1 MQNKKMQNKNPTV
14 SILTTVYN
22 REKYIAACI
31 ESVLASTYQDWELI
45 IVDDVST
52 DTSLAIAK
60 SYEEKDARIKVYV
73 NDKNLGDYPNRNKA
87 ASYAKGKYIKYL
99 DADDF
104 IYPHGLEI
112 MVQTMEQFPEAGL
125 GISQK
130 VVEDVKPYPF
140 IMQPKETFTREFLMR
155 GVLGI
160 GPTATIIRRD
170 AFEKLGG
177 FTGTR
182 YIGDTEMWYKLA
194 LVYPVVKMED
204 ELIFWRQHD
213 EQQIVFEKKDANVLK
228 MRYQVTRDVLK
239 LAKKLFTK
247 VEFSKALDSIQNK
260 YAITIW
266 RLIVIDF
273 KFKRGYNMFISSDLK
288 ILNMLR
294 VLFK

>member
-1 MQNKKMQNKNPTV
+1 MMSRKPKV

-22 REKYIAACI
+22 REKYLEACI
-31 ESVLASTYQDWELI
+31 DSVLASSYQDWELI

-52 DTSLAIAK
+52 DASVAIAQR
-60 SYEEKDARIKVYV
+60 YEKKDARIKVYV

-247 VEFSKALDSIQNK
+247 VEFSKALNSIQNK

-266 RLIVIDF
+266 RLVVIDF